1 MMANSRG
8 LIRWKRGPAGP
19 NYAKPGS
26 KHGPERLM
34 TYSSDSFV
42 SMGEIILDSGVNG
55 RTVLGSALDGLMGA
69 LEGFISTSLDGRIA
83 ADDWTELLELKDQQE
98 GRTPR
103 KVSCRDL
110 VAQIRILTTR
120 FPEVGHLFDLDRAQ
134 LRYLGEIRE
143 ARNSWA
149 HGEELV
155 QEDLNRALDTIGR
168 FLRSIGLESE
178 AQVVVPERSHREPSE
193 DAIFEKPDA
202 GNQQPA
208 DLSEATMAELIVC
221 TTPVI
226 PQVTIE
232 VQHLKTINFAAIQ
245 SAKSTSGGRSI
256 VEQIS
261 VALPDAGKNHFTV
274 SVQLF
279 SASGSL
285 SESVDR
291 ILDLS
296 SDEAVILDLDVS
308 PDAAKFLALDTRQSG
323 YLLVQLRQNAEILA
337 EHRSD
342 IALLPANHWQG
353 TQPQVSA
360 EMLAAFVQPQH
371 PAIDGLLSRAQD
383 LLKERTGSSAI
394 NSFQG
399 EDQEDSA
406 ARVDQIA
413 EAIFDAMAAFGIRYS
428 NPPASW
434 DVEDSGG
441 QRVRNPQ
448 EVLEGKI
455 GTCLDTT
462 VVLAAALEAAGINS
476 IMWLVDGH
484 AFLAYC
490 RFDGSMRVSST
501 DEFEV
506 VSSLVHADMIRII
519 ETTAV
524 ATDRRQP
531 LKESSQNTRTNH
543 VSSDEAEAS
552 FNFAVD
558 VKMCRLSGIYP
569 LPARTSH
576 DDGSVTVVGYT
587 PATTDSL
594 AAFFQQKNEQDI
606 APKLGRKV
614 FPPRVVQWKNQL
626 LDLSLRNRLLNFSDR
641 ARFPLGVPEEA
652 VEVFEDLVNAGQVV
666 ELIPADHL
674 GATDKNNFDSGF
686 NLPPARRN
694 DLLLKDR
701 KVFTMSPEKSYAT
714 ALRKM
719 AFAAKTELQESGSNN
734 LYLAIG
740 SLVWSVANKHQRSPL
755 ILVPVNLVAGG
766 KGGNYRIELD
776 SAGSSTPNFCLL
788 EKLRKEFDLEIP
800 GLDDPDLDASGLDVE
815 KAFSAVGRAL
825 AEANL
830 PFHVEKT
837 VDLANL
843 QFAKFRLWK
852 DLDEN
857 WEEFSKSPLVKH
869 LIESPADVFVDPSIN
884 HSDSGHTD
892 LDELA
897 SRCPVPADASQLEA
911 VAMAAAGR
919 TFVLEG
925 PPGTGK
931 SQTITNLLA
940 TAMTQGKRVL
950 FVAEK
955 RAALEVVQ
963 QRLASVGLSPF
974 TLDLHDK
981 GAKINDVR
989 RQIKESL
996 DYELRTDEQGR
1007 SILEADLQSARRRLT
1022 KYADRLHETNSTGFS
1037 AYSAHTQGLAIDS
1050 EIVPFK
1056 IHPEFAST
1064 ASIEDVD
1071 AVRRALYNVADAA
1084 DIARPTAIHPW
1095 GFVTRPI
1102 GEDNV
1107 SELAEAADNF
1117 TAVLEQTRAEV
1128 HGRELSTI
1136 LEYSST
1142 PALFETIA
1150 DVLNGAVSAEI
1161 LDAVQNVG
1169 WQLTLEKVMRESA
1182 ELDESNKLVGR
1193 VFTTEILSM
1202 DLQPLILAATEAA
1215 SSGFLGI
1222 GRKKKLQ
1229 AVVSQLGSAWTG
1241 TEEDV
1246 VEIPSLLQGAHEL
1259 SATVESL
1266 RTKLSGIAGI
1276 EMPTGWLPIGS
1287 DALGTIRVQAERL
1300 SSIAEWRRTVNS
1312 GAPREV
1318 SEVVDLLLG
1327 SSQAN
1332 QVADALRLLSG
1343 AWSSVIALIP
1353 GGSDALVDWSVGV
1366 PVVDRWRTTDFPR
1379 GSGWDARREL
1389 TAWNEFITVLEPL
1402 REALL
1407 FDARDELLRG
1417 EYLVDY
1423 ARQGFEKGLAAAA
1436 MEERLSSTGLAAF
1449 DARSHELQISSFT
1462 EKSERMRE
1470 HMLWRL
1476 PQQILEHRQ
1485 KSLVMRGVRFG
1496 LLGRKLGQ
1504 KPGGLGVR
1512 GLMKDYGDI
1521 ITTAMPCTLVSPD
1534 SVARFFPAESG
1545 MFDLVVFDE
1554 ASQVRVADAA
1564 GAIGRGRA
1572 VVVVGD
1578 SKQMPPTSVASIGG
1592 VDEEDAPEDLVVDE
1606 ESILSE
1612 CAQARIPRLWLSWH
1626 YRSQDESLIAFSNH
1640 LYYDNKLASFPA
1652 PRFVKASA
1660 DADGYGISLV
1670 RVDGHFHRSG
1680 ELGVETKLKR
1690 TNPIEAR
1697 AIVDEIKRRFELS
1710 PANAPSLGV
1719 VTFNLQQRTL
1729 VESMIRDDDDPR
1741 LAASL
1746 DEMDGLFV
1754 KNLENVQGDERDTI
1768 LFSTA
1773 FSPNEK
1779 GILPLNFGPLNSPG
1793 GERRL
1798 NVAVTRARRQVVVFS
1813 SFNPEQLR
1821 AEESSSLGLKHLRS
1835 YLDLASR
1842 GHEALPSSSGSRARI
1857 DRHREEIA
1865 ESLRERGYVVR
1876 TNVGLSEFKIDL
1888 AISSKETPD
1897 LPMLAVLLDGEEW
1910 SERKT
1915 VGDRDGLPHQVLE
1928 NVLQWPR
1935 TTRVW
1940 LPQWLSAQETVCK
1953 QIDQMFEAACRDMVN
1968 RERQIELD
1976 RELAAKRAE
1985 EALERA
1991 NVPVKELVS
2000 VGVSSSASLNGSGE
2014 TSTTGPAESY
2024 GEREELVL
2032 GDSEVVFEPD
2042 EAEDKTEVREDGD
2055 DEGENEDRLKYD
2067 PLKFFPNEYDYALFS
2082 PWYLVSEVGEVNDLD
2097 RLKDADVTKKIR
2109 EVACEIVKDEWPVK
2123 QERLAR
2129 FINNSFGLKRVSV
2142 ARAQDVL
2149 KRLERGVYKTDKDGF
2164 VWPSSIDASTWYSF
2178 RKFDESDDIPVLDI
2192 SPLEISNAMAYCLMY
2207 GDGLTAEKLKEKMK
2221 NFLGFSRMGPKVS
2234 SWLDHAID
2242 LGVKSGRL
2250 SRESDKIV
2258 PAGKWAESSN

>member
-1 MMANSRG
+1 
-8 LIRWKRGPAGP
+8 
-19 NYAKPGS
+19 
-26 KHGPERLM
+26 M
-34 TYSSDSFV
+34 TYPSYSFV
-42 SMGEIILDSGVNG
+42 FIGEIILNPGVNG
-55 RTVLGSALDGLMGA
+55 RAVLGSALDILTGA
-69 LEGFISTSLDGRIA
+69 LEIFISASLDGRIA
-83 ADDWTELLELKDQQE
+83 VEDWTELLELKDKLE
-98 GRTPR
+98 GRAPR
-103 KVSCRDL
+103 KVSARDL
-110 VAQIRILTTR
+110 VAQVRILTTR
-120 FPEVGHLFDLDRAQ
+120 FPEAGHLFDLDRAQ

-143 ARNSWA
+143 VRNSWA
-149 HGEELV
+149 HGEEFS
-155 QEDLNRALDTIGR
+155 QEDLNRAIDTIGR
-168 FLRSIGLESE
+168 FMRSIGLDDE
-178 AQVVVPERSHREPSE
+178 AQSVVSEWSHRGLVVETFPESLE
-193 DAIFEKPDA
+193 AVDQSPGEAVEFEITE
-202 GNQQPA
+202 N
-208 DLSEATMAELIVC
+208 
-221 TTPVI
+221 I
-226 PQVTIE
+226 PRSTLVNSQAKIE
-232 VQHLKTINFAAIQ
+232 IQHLKTINFAAIQ
-245 SAKSTSGGRSI
+245 SAKSTSGGRNI

-261 VALPDAGKNHFTV
+261 IALPGAGSNHFTV

-279 SASGSL
+279 SASGPL
-285 SESVDR
+285 SEPADR

-296 SDEAVILDLDVS
+296 ANETVVLDLDVS

-323 YLLVQLRQNAEILA
+323 YLLVQLKQDAAVIAEQ
-337 EHRSD
+337 RSD

-353 TQPQVSA
+353 SRPQVSA

-371 PAIDGLLSRAQD
+371 PAIESLLSRAQD
-383 LLKERTGSSAI
+383 VLKERTGSSAI

-413 EAIFDAMAAFGIRYS
+413 EAIFDAMASSGIRYS

-476 IMWLVDGH
+476 IVWLVDGH

-501 DEFEV
+501 DEFEA
-506 VSSLVHADMIRII
+506 VSSLVHADMIRIV

-524 ATDRRQP
+524 ATERSAS
-531 LKESSQNTRTNH
+531 LKESSRRTRSNH
-543 VSSDEAEAS
+543 VSSDAAEAG
-552 FNFAVD
+552 FNFAID
-558 VKMCRLSGIYP
+558 VKMCRLAGIYP

-576 DDGSVTVVGYT
+576 DDGSVTVVSYT
-587 PATTDSL
+587 PTSTDSL
-594 AAFFQQKNEQDI
+594 AAFFQQKNEQSI
-606 APKLGRKV
+606 APKPGRKV

-626 LDLSLRNRLLNFSDR
+626 LDLSLRNRLLNFSER

-652 VEVFEDLVNAGQVV
+652 VEAFEDLVNAGQVL
-666 ELIPADHL
+666 ELIPADRL
-674 GATDKNNFDSGF
+674 GATDKDNFDSGF

-701 KVFTMSPEKSYAT
+701 KVFTMAPEKSYAT

-719 AFAAKTELQESGSNN
+719 AFAAKTEQQESGSNN

-740 SLVWSVANKHQRSPL
+740 SLIWSVANKHQRSPL

-766 KGGNYRIELD
+766 KSGNYRIELD

-800 GLDDPDLDASGLDVE
+800 GLEDPDLDASGLDVE
-815 KAFSAVGRAL
+815 KAFAAVGRAL

-857 WEEFSKSPLVKH
+857 WEEFAKSPLVKH
-869 LIESPADVFVDPSIN
+869 LIESPAEVFVDPSSHN
-884 HSDSGHTD
+884 SDSEHVD

-911 VAMAAAGR
+911 VSMAASGR

-963 QRLASVGLSPF
+963 QRLDSVGLSPF

-996 DYELRTDEQGR
+996 EYELRTDEQGR
-1007 SILEADLQSARRRLT
+1007 SILDADLQSARRRLT
-1022 KYADRLHETNSTGFS
+1022 KYADRLHEPNSTGFS
-1037 AYSAHTQGLAIDS
+1037 AYSAHTQSLAIDA
-1050 EIVPFK
+1050 EVLPFK
-1056 IHPEFAST
+1056 ILPEFASR
-1064 ASIEDVD
+1064 ASIEEVD
-1071 AVRRALYNVADAA
+1071 AIRRALYDVADAA
-1084 DIARPTAIHPW
+1084 DIARPTKIHPW
-1095 GFVTRPI
+1095 GFVSRPI
-1102 GEDNV
+1102 SEDGV
-1107 SELAEAADNF
+1107 ADLAQAADNF
-1117 TAVLEQTRAEV
+1117 TTALERTRAEAS
-1128 HGRELSTI
+1128 GSELSTI
-1136 LEYSST
+1136 LEHSST
-1142 PALFETIA
+1142 PTLFETIA
-1150 DVLNGAVSAEI
+1150 DLLVGAVSAQI
-1161 LDAVQNVG
+1161 LDQVKMDT
-1169 WQLTLEKVMRESA
+1169 WQQSLEKATQKTS
-1182 ELDESNKLVGR
+1182 ELDRTNNLVGR
-1193 VFTTEILSM
+1193 VFTMEVFTL
-1202 DLQPLILAATEAA
+1202 DLESLIKAAMEAA
-1215 SSGFLGI
+1215 SSGFLGL

-1229 AVVSQLGSAWTG
+1229 ALVSQLGTAWIG
-1241 TEEDV
+1241 TDEDIA
-1246 VEIPSLLQGAHEL
+1246 EIPVLLQGAHEL
-1259 SATVESL
+1259 STRIEAL
-1266 RTKLSGIAGI
+1266 RIELSELAGI
-1276 EMPTGWLPIGS
+1276 EVSSDWLPFGVAAVEPITEQAGRLKLL
-1287 DALGTIRVQAERL
+1287 AELRGRIRDEA
-1300 SSIAEWRRTVNS
+1300 SPA
-1312 GAPREV
+1312 V
-1318 SEVVDLLLG
+1318 SEIVDNLLG
-1327 SSQAN
+1327 STGAN
-1332 QVADALRLLSG
+1332 HIAGALRLLSET
-1343 AWSSVIALIP
+1343 WSSVITLTP
-1353 GGSDALVDWSVGV
+1353 GGSESLLDWAAGI
-1366 PVVDRWRTTDFPR
+1366 PLVDRWRTADFPR
-1379 GSGWDARREL
+1379 GSGWDAQREL
-1389 TAWNEFITVLEPL
+1389 AAWNEFLTVLEPL
-1402 REALL
+1402 REAFL
-1407 FDARDELLRG
+1407 FDARDELVRG
-1417 EYLVDY
+1417 EYPVDY

-1436 MEERLSSTGLAAF
+1436 MKERLSSTGLAAF
-1449 DARSHELQISSFT
+1449 DARAHELQISSFT
-1462 EKSERMRE
+1462 EKSERMRQ
-1470 HMLWRL
+1470 HMRWRL
-1476 PQQILEHRQ
+1476 PQQIMEHRLD
-1485 KSLVMRGVRFG
+1485 SYIMRGARFG

-1512 GLMKDYGDI
+1512 GLMKDFGDI

-1554 ASQVRVADAA
+1554 ASQVRVADAV

-1592 VDEEDAPEDLVVDE
+1592 IDEEDAPEELVVDE

-1612 CAQARIPRLWLSWH
+1612 CVQARIPRLWLSWH

-1652 PRFVKASA
+1652 PRFVQASA
-1660 DADGYGISLV
+1660 DVDGYGISLV
-1670 RVDGHFHRSG
+1670 RVDGHFYRSG
-1680 ELGVETKLKR
+1680 EQGVETKLKR

-1697 AIVDEIKRRFELS
+1697 AIVDEITRRFELS
-1710 PANAPSLGV
+1710 PDSVPSLGV

-1729 VESMIRDDDDPR
+1729 IESMIRDAADSR
-1741 LAASL
+1741 LAESL
-1746 DEMDGLFV
+1746 DDMDGLFV
-1754 KNLENVQGDERDTI
+1754 KNLENVQGDERDII

-1813 SFNPEQLR
+1813 SFSPEQLR

-1835 YLDLASR
+1835 YLDLASK
-1842 GHEALPSSSGSRARI
+1842 GPESIPSNNGSRARI

-1865 ESLRERGYVVR
+1865 EALRNRGYVVR

-1897 LPMLAVLLDGEEW
+1897 VPLLAVLLDGEEW

-1915 VGDRDGLPHQVLE
+1915 VGDRDGLPKQVLE

-1935 TTRVW
+1935 TMRVW
-1940 LPQWLSAQETVCK
+1940 LPQWLSAQEAVCQ
-1953 QIDQMFEAACRDMVN
+1953 QIDQMFEGARRDSAN
-1968 RERQIELD
+1968 RELQIELD

-1985 EALERA
+1985 EQALKQNNLGE
-1991 NVPVKELVS
+1991 EDLVS
-2000 VGVSSSASLNGSGE
+2000 VGAPSYASLNGSSE
-2014 TSTTGPAESY
+2014 TSVMDHGQTLVEPESLPPFDNVIDD
-2024 GEREELVL
+2024 GADVHTDAADEHSPEINDEVDDFDDVPEE
-2032 GDSEVVFEPD
+2032 DCQD
-2042 EAEDKTEVREDGD
+2042 TDDD
-2055 DEGENEDRLKYD
+2055 DEEYQDRLKWD
-2067 PLKFFPNEYDYALFS
+2067 PLTFNPDEYDYDLFS
-2082 PWYLVSEVGEVNDLD
+2082 PWYLGAEVGDISDLD
-2097 RLKDADVTKKIR
+2097 RLKDADITKKIR
-2109 EVACEIVKDEWPVK
+2109 DVAREVIEDEWPVK
-2123 QERLAR
+2123 QDRLAR
-2129 FINNSFGLKRVSV
+2129 FINNSFGLKRVS
-2142 ARAQDVL
+2142 ATRAKEVL
-2149 KRLERGVYKTDKDGF
+2149 KRLERGAYRTDKDGF
-2164 VWPSSIDASTWYSF
+2164 VWPSSIEPSTWYAF
-2178 RKFDESDDIPVLDI
+2178 RKFDESDGIPVTDI
-2192 SPLEISNAMAYCLMY
+2192 SQLEISNAMAYCLKY
-2207 GDGLTAEKLKEKMK
+2207 DDGLTADELKERMK
-2221 NFLGFSRMGPKVS
+2221 DYLGFSRMGPKVS
-2234 SWLDHAID
+2234 AWLDQAIE
-2242 LGVKSGRL
+2242 LGVKYGRL
-2250 SRESDKIV
+2250 SRESEKIV
-2258 PAGKWAESSN
+2258 PAGKWAEGTN

>member
-1 MMANSRG
+1 
-8 LIRWKRGPAGP
+8 
-19 NYAKPGS
+19 
-26 KHGPERLM
+26 
-34 TYSSDSFV
+34 
-42 SMGEIILDSGVNG
+42 MGEVILDAEANG
-55 RTVLGSALDGLMGA
+55 RAILGSALDVLTSA
-69 LEGFISTSLDGRIA
+69 LETFISESLQDQIA
-83 ADDWTELLELKDQQE
+83 VEDWTELLELKDKVE

-103 KVSCRDL
+103 KVSPRDL
-110 VAQIRILTTR
+110 VAQVRILTTR
-120 FPEVGHLFDLDRAQ
+120 FPETGHLFDLDRAQ

-149 HGEELV
+149 HGEGFS
-155 QEDLNRALDTIGR
+155 QEDLNRSLDTIVR
-168 FLRSIGLESE
+168 FLRSIGLDQAARSVVSQGAHPAPAEES
-178 AQVVVPERSHREPSE
+178 VPEDPKTSDQPPGVADEFEIAE
-193 DAIFEKPDA
+193 D
-202 GNQQPA
+202 
-208 DLSEATMAELIVC
+208 IVC
-221 TTPVI
+221 TTPVVPHARI
-226 PQVTIE
+226 K

-245 SAKSTSGGRSI
+245 SAKSATGGRSI
-256 VEQIS
+256 VEQVS
-261 VALPDAGKNHFTV
+261 VGLPDAGSHHFTV

-279 SASGSL
+279 SASGPL
-285 SESVDR
+285 SEPTER

-323 YLLVQLRQNAEILA
+323 YLLVQLTQNAAVIA

-353 TQPQVSA
+353 ALPQVSA

-371 PAIDGLLSRAQD
+371 PAIEGLLRRAQD

-394 NSFQG
+394 DSFQG

-406 ARVDQIA
+406 TRVDQIA
-413 EAIFDAMAAFGIRYS
+413 EAIFDAMADSGIRYS

-434 DVEDSGG
+434 DVVDSGG

-462 VVLAAALEAAGINS
+462 VVLAAALETAGINS

-501 DEFEV
+501 DEFEI

-524 ATDRRQP
+524 ATERRKP
-531 LKESSQNTRTNH
+531 LKESSQNTRAAH
-543 VSSDEAEAS
+543 VSNDDAEAS

-558 VKMCRLSGIYP
+558 VKMCRLAGIYP

-576 DDGSVTVVGYT
+576 EDGSVTVVGYT

-606 APKLGRKV
+606 APKPGRKV

-626 LDLSLRNRLLNFSDR
+626 LDLSLRNRLLNFSER
-641 ARFPLGVPEEA
+641 ARFPLGVPAEA
-652 VEVFEDLVNAGQVV
+652 VEAFEDLVNAGQVL
-666 ELIPADHL
+666 ELVPADRL
-674 GATDKNNFDSGF
+674 GATDKDNFDSGF
-686 NLPPARRN
+686 NLPPARRT

-701 KVFTMSPEKSYAT
+701 KVFTMAPEKSYAT

-719 AFAAKTELQESGSNN
+719 AFAAKTEQQESGSNN

-755 ILVPVNLVAGG
+755 ILVPVNLVTGG

-800 GLDDPDLDASGLDVE
+800 GLEDPDLDASGLDVE

-825 AEANL
+825 SDANL

-857 WEEFSKSPLVKH
+857 WEEFAKSPLVKH
-869 LIESPADVFVDPSIN
+869 LIESPADVFVDPSTS
-884 HSDSGHTD
+884 HSAGGHTD

-911 VAMAAAGR
+911 VSMAAAGR

-996 DYELRTDEQGR
+996 EYELRADEQGR
-1007 SILEADLQSARRRLT
+1007 SILDADLQSARRRLT
-1022 KYADRLHETNSTGFS
+1022 KYADRLHESNSTGFS
-1037 AYSAHTQGLAIDS
+1037 AYSAHTQGLAIDP

-1056 IHPEFAST
+1056 ILPEFASQ
-1064 ASIEDVD
+1064 ASIEEID

-1084 DIARPTAIHPW
+1084 DVARPTAIHPW
-1095 GFVTRPI
+1095 GFVSRPI
-1102 GEDNV
+1102 NEDDV
-1107 SELAEAADNF
+1107 PALAEAADNF
-1117 TAVLEQTRAEV
+1117 TTTLERTRSEV
-1128 HGRELSTI
+1128 PGRELSTI
-1136 LEYSST
+1136 LEHSST

-1150 DVLNGAVSAEI
+1150 DVLDGAVTAEV
-1161 LDAVQNVG
+1161 LDAVQDPAWQRNV
-1169 WQLTLEKVMRESA
+1169 EKVARESA
-1182 ELDESNKLVGR
+1182 ALAEANSLVGR
-1193 VFTTEILSM
+1193 VFTAEVLSL
-1202 DLQPLILAATEAA
+1202 DLEPLILAATEAA
-1215 SSGFLGI
+1215 NSGFLGI

-1229 AVVSQLGSAWTG
+1229 AVVSQLGSSWTG
-1241 TEEDV
+1241 TDEDGA
-1246 VEIPSLLQGAHEL
+1246 EIPALLQGALDLSLAIGALKTEL
-1259 SATVESL
+1259 SGL
-1266 RTKLSGIAGI
+1266 AGI
-1276 EMPTGWLPIGS
+1276 EVPNGWMPIDANALEPI
-1287 DALGTIRVQAERL
+1287 TTQAGRL
-1300 SSIAEWRRTVNS
+1300 TLLAEWRR
-1312 GAPREV
+1312 GV
-1318 SEVVDLLLG
+1318 STKTPLAASKVVDSLLG
-1327 SSQAN
+1327 SAQAN
-1332 QVADALRLLSG
+1332 HVSDALRSLSG
-1343 AWSSVIALIP
+1343 AWTSVIMLTP
-1353 GGSDALVDWSVGV
+1353 GGSDSLADWAAGI
-1366 PVVDRWRTTDFPR
+1366 PVTDRWRMADFPR
-1379 GSGWDARREL
+1379 GFGWDARREL
-1389 TAWNEFITVLEPL
+1389 TAWNEFIAVLEPL

-1407 FDARDELLRG
+1407 FDARDDLLRG
-1417 EYLVDY
+1417 EYPVDY

-1436 MEERLSSTGLAAF
+1436 MKERLTSTGLAAF
-1449 DARSHELQISSFT
+1449 DARAHELQISSFT
-1462 EKSERMRE
+1462 DKSELMRQ
-1470 HMLWRL
+1470 HMQWRL

-1485 KSLVMRGVRFG
+1485 NSLVMRGTRFG

-1504 KPGGLGVR
+1504 KPGGMGVR

-1534 SVARFFPAESG
+1534 SVARFFPAEAG

-1554 ASQVRVADAA
+1554 ASQVRVADAV

-1578 SKQMPPTSVASIGG
+1578 SKQMPPTSVASSGG
-1592 VDEEDAPEDLVVDE
+1592 LDEDDAPEDLVVDE

-1640 LYYDNKLASFPA
+1640 LYYENKLASFPA
-1652 PRFVKASA
+1652 PRFVRASA
-1660 DADGYGISLV
+1660 EADGYGISLV
-1670 RVDGHFHRSG
+1670 RVDGHFHRTG
-1680 ELGVETKLKR
+1680 EQGVEAKLRR

-1697 AIVDEIKRRFELS
+1697 AIVDEIKRRFEFS
-1710 PANAPSLGV
+1710 PESVPSLGV

-1729 VESMIRDDDDPR
+1729 IESMIRDEDDPR
-1741 LAASL
+1741 LAGSL
-1746 DEMDGLFV
+1746 DDMDGLFV

-1813 SFNPEQLR
+1813 SFSPEQLR
-1821 AEESSSLGLKHLRS
+1821 AEDSSSLGLKHLRS
-1835 YLDLASR
+1835 YLDLASK
-1842 GHEALPSSSGSRARI
+1842 GPEAIPSSSGSLARI

-1865 ESLRERGYVVR
+1865 ESLRGRGYVVR

-1888 AISSKETPD
+1888 AVSSQETPD

-1915 VGDRDGLPHQVLE
+1915 VGDRDGLPRQVLE

-1940 LPQWLSAQETVCK
+1940 LPQWLSAQESVCK
-1953 QIDQMFEAACRDMVN
+1953 QIDQMFEGARRDLVN
-1968 RERQIELD
+1968 RKRQVELD
-1976 RELAAKRAE
+1976 HEVAADRAE
-1985 EALERA
+1985 EALEQA
-1991 NVPVKELVS
+1991 KMSEKDLVS
-2000 VGVSSSASLNGSGE
+2000 VGAPPYASLNSVRGVSDPVVQPDVQPQVE
-2014 TSTTGPAESY
+2014 SDVVDDDSVDVAEDPANEDVSY
-2024 GEREELVL
+2024 FDE
-2032 GDSEVVFEPD
+2032 DSIDIEIND
-2042 EAEDKTEVREDGD
+2042 EAEFDENGKGQDGEE
-2055 DEGENEDRLKYD
+2055 EGGDRLKWD
-2067 PLKFFPNEYDYALFS
+2067 PLAFDAGEYHYDLFS
-2082 PWYLVSEVGEVNDLD
+2082 SWNPVSEVGEVGDLA
-2097 RLKDADVTKKIR
+2097 RLRDADVTAKIR
-2109 EVACEIVKDEWPVK
+2109 DVAREIIDREWPVK

-2129 FINNSFGLKRVSV
+2129 FINNSFGLKRVSTT
-2142 ARAQDVL
+2142 RSKEVL
-2149 KRLERGVYKTDKDGF
+2149 KRLERGAYKIDREGF
-2164 VWPSSIDASTWYSF
+2164 VWPSSIEATTWYAF
-2178 RKFDESDDIPVLDI
+2178 RKFDENDEIPVTDI
-2192 SPLEISNAMAYCLMY
+2192 SPLEISNIMAYCLRSR
-2207 GDGLTAEKLKEKMK
+2207 DGLSAEQLKEKMK
-2221 NFLGFSRMGPKVS
+2221 DYLGFSRMGPKVS
-2234 SWLDHAID
+2234 AWLDQAID
-2242 LGVKSGRL
+2242 LGMKSGRL
-2250 SRESDKIV
+2250 TRESDQIV
-2258 PAGKWAESSN
+2258 PAGKWAEDMN

>member
-1 MMANSRG
+1 
-8 LIRWKRGPAGP
+8 
-19 NYAKPGS
+19 
-26 KHGPERLM
+26 
-34 TYSSDSFV
+34 
-42 SMGEIILDSGVNG
+42 MGEIILDAKVNG
-55 RTVLGSALDGLMGA
+55 RADLGAALDVLASAL
-69 LEGFISTSLDGRIA
+69 EVFISTNLSGRIA
-83 ADDWTELLELKDQQE
+83 VEDWTELLELKDKSE

-103 KVSCRDL
+103 KVSPHDL
-110 VAQIRILTTR
+110 VAQVRMLTTR
-120 FPEVGHLFDLDRAQ
+120 FPEAGHLFDLNRAQ

-143 ARNSWA
+143 LRNSWA
-149 HGEELV
+149 HGEEFS

-168 FLRSIGLESE
+168 FLRSIGLVNE
-178 AQVVVPERSHREPSE
+178 AQSVISGWSHRDDAKRAVPETPEA
-193 DAIFEKPDA
+193 D
-202 GNQQPA
+202 NQSTHNVVES
-208 DLSEATMAELIVC
+208 DIAENAVY

-226 PQVTIE
+226 SVIPHATIE
-232 VQHLKTINFAAIQ
+232 VHHLKTVNFAAIQ

-256 VEQIS
+256 VEQIAI
-261 VALPDAGKNHFTV
+261 ALPEAGNDLYTV

-279 SASGSL
+279 SASGPL
-285 SESVDR
+285 SEPADR
-291 ILDLS
+291 VLDLS
-296 SDEAVILDLDVS
+296 SNETVILDLDVS

-323 YLLVQLRQNAEILA
+323 YLLVQLKQNAGVIA

-353 TQPQVSA
+353 AVPQVSA

-371 PAIDGLLSRAQD
+371 PAIEGLLRRAQD

-413 EAIFDAMAAFGIRYS
+413 EAIFDAMAGSGIRYS

-484 AFLAYC
+484 AFLTYC

-501 DEFEV
+501 DEFEA
-506 VSSLVHADMIRII
+506 VSSLVHADMIRVI

-524 ATDRRQP
+524 ATERRTS
-531 LKESSQNTRTNH
+531 LKKSSQNTRANH
-543 VSSDEAEAS
+543 VSDEEAEAT

-558 VKMCRLSGIYP
+558 VKMCRLAGIYP
-569 LPARTSH
+569 LPARTLH
-576 DDGSVTVVGYT
+576 DDGSVTVVGYN

-594 AAFFQQKNEQDI
+594 AAFFQQKNEQSI
-606 APKLGRKV
+606 APKPGRKV

-626 LDLSLRNRLLNFSDR
+626 LDLSLRNRLLNFSER
-641 ARFPLGVPEEA
+641 ARFPLGISEDA
-652 VEVFEDLVNAGQVV
+652 VEVFEDLVNAGHVL
-666 ELIPADHL
+666 ELLPADHL
-674 GATDKNNFDSGF
+674 GATDKDNFDSGF
-686 NLPPARRN
+686 NLPSERRN

-701 KVFTMSPEKSYAT
+701 KVFTMAPEKSYAT

-740 SLVWSVANKHQRSPL
+740 SLVWSLGNKHQRSPL

-788 EKLRKEFDLEIP
+788 EKLRKEFELEIP
-800 GLDDPDLDASGLDVE
+800 GLEDPDLDASGLDVE
-815 KAFSAVGRAL
+815 KAFSAVGHAL
-825 AEANL
+825 AKANL

-857 WEEFSKSPLVKH
+857 WEEFAKSSLVKH
-869 LIESPADVFVDPSIN
+869 LIESPADVFVDTNPN
-884 HSDSGHTD
+884 DSDSGYAD

-911 VAMAAAGR
+911 VAMAASGR

-963 QRLASVGLSPF
+963 QRLASVGLRPF

-989 RQIKESL
+989 RQIRESL
-996 DYELRTDEQGR
+996 EYELRADEQGR
-1007 SILEADLQSARRRLT
+1007 SILDADLQSARRRLT
-1022 KYADRLHETNSTGFS
+1022 KYADRLHEPNSTGFS
-1037 AYSAHTQGLAIDS
+1037 AYSAHTQSLAIDS
-1050 EIVPFK
+1050 EILPFK
-1056 IHPEFAST
+1056 ILPEFAAQ
-1064 ASIEDVD
+1064 ASLEEVD
-1071 AVRRALYNVADAA
+1071 SVRRALYSVADAA

-1095 GFVTRPI
+1095 GFVSRPI
-1102 GEDNV
+1102 SEEDV
-1107 SELAEAADNF
+1107 DLLAEAADNF
-1117 TAVLEQTRAEV
+1117 TTVLERTFSEAS
-1128 HGRELSTI
+1128 GSELSTI
-1136 LEYSST
+1136 LEHSST
-1142 PALFETIA
+1142 PVMFEAIA
-1150 DVLNGAVSAEI
+1150 DILVGAVSAEI
-1161 LDAVQNVG
+1161 LAEVHDIAWQQNFNRII
-1169 WQLTLEKVMRESA
+1169 QRSA
-1182 ELDESNKLVGR
+1182 ELDKANTLVGR
-1193 VFTTEILSM
+1193 VFTAEVFSL
-1202 DLQPLILAATEAA
+1202 DLEDLASAAKEAA
-1215 SSGFLGI
+1215 SSGFLGL

-1229 AVVSQLGSAWTG
+1229 AVANQLGNVWTG
-1241 TEEDV
+1241 TEEDIL
-1246 VEIPSLLQGAHEL
+1246 EIPALLQGAQGL
-1259 SATVESL
+1259 SVAIGAL
-1266 RTKLSGIAGI
+1266 RTEFLGLAGI
-1276 EMPTGWLPIGS
+1276 EVPNGWLPFGAG
-1287 DALGTIRVQAERL
+1287 ALASITEQAERL
-1300 SSIAEWRRTVNS
+1300 TVLAELRNRVN
-1312 GAPREV
+1312 AQCPRAI
-1318 SEVVDLLLG
+1318 SEVVDCLLG
-1327 SSQAN
+1327 TAEAN
-1332 QVADALRLLSG
+1332 QVANALRLLSR
-1343 AWSSVIALIP
+1343 AWSSVISLTP
-1353 GGSDALVDWSVGV
+1353 GGSDSLKIWAAGIPLVE
-1366 PVVDRWRTTDFPR
+1366 RWKTTDFPR
-1379 GSGWDARREL
+1379 GFGWDARREL
-1389 TAWNEFITVLEPL
+1389 AAWNEFIGVLEPL

-1407 FDARDELLRG
+1407 LEARDELLRG
-1417 EYLVDY
+1417 EYPVDY

-1436 MEERLSSTGLAAF
+1436 MKERLSSTGLAAF
-1449 DARSHELQISSFT
+1449 DARAHELQISSFT

-1470 HMLWRL
+1470 HMQWRL

-1485 KSLVMRGVRFG
+1485 ESQIMRGARFG

-1504 KPGGLGVR
+1504 KAGGLGVR
-1512 GLMKDYGDI
+1512 GLMKDFGDI

-1554 ASQVRVADAA
+1554 ASQVRVADAV

-1572 VVVVGD
+1572 VIVVGD
-1578 SKQMPPTSVASIGG
+1578 SKQMPPTSVASFGG
-1592 VDEEDAPEDLVVDE
+1592 MDEEDAPEDLVVDE

-1612 CAQARIPRLWLSWH
+1612 CVQARIPRLWLSWH

-1652 PRFVKASA
+1652 PRFAQASA
-1660 DADGYGISLV
+1660 EVDGYGISLV
-1670 RVDGHFHRSG
+1670 RVNGHFHRSG
-1680 ELGVETKLKR
+1680 EAGVEAKLKR

-1697 AIVDEIKRRFELS
+1697 AIVDEIKRRFERS
-1710 PANAPSLGV
+1710 PECAPSLGV

-1729 VESMIRDDDDPR
+1729 IESMIRDEDDPR
-1741 LAASL
+1741 LAGSL

-1813 SFNPEQLR
+1813 SFSPEQLR

-1835 YLDLASR
+1835 YLDLASK
-1842 GHEALPSSSGSRARI
+1842 GPEVIPSNNGSRARI

-1865 ESLRERGYVVR
+1865 ESLRNRGYVVR
-1876 TNVGLSEFKIDL
+1876 TNVGLSDFKIDL
-1888 AISSKETPD
+1888 AVSSKETPD
-1897 LPMLAVLLDGEEW
+1897 IPTLAILLDGEEW

-1915 VGDRDGLPHQVLE
+1915 VGDRDGLPRQVLE
-1928 NVLQWPR
+1928 NVLKWPR
-1935 TTRVW
+1935 TMRVW
-1940 LPQWLSAQETVCK
+1940 LPQWLTAKEAVCK
-1953 QIDQMFEAACRDMVN
+1953 QIDQTFEGVLRDLVN
-1968 RERQIELD
+1968 RERQIELE
-1976 RELAAKRAE
+1976 RELAANHVETTVPDPVKLPESELISVGSSSYAALDGVSGASAIQSLETREEPDTQPQLESGRDAFDDDVERAGGETGAFSSGTKVASDHIDYAVENNREEENDSE
-1985 EALERA
+1985 EA
-1991 NVPVKELVS
+1991 
-2000 VGVSSSASLNGSGE
+2000 
-2014 TSTTGPAESY
+2014 Y
-2024 GEREELVL
+2024 
-2032 GDSEVVFEPD
+2032 
-2042 EAEDKTEVREDGD
+2042 
-2055 DEGENEDRLKYD
+2055 EDRLKWD
-2067 PLKFFPNEYDYALFS
+2067 PLTFNPEEYDYELFS
-2082 PWYLVSEVGEVNDLD
+2082 PWYLVSQVGELADLD
-2097 RLKDADVTKKIR
+2097 RLKDADITKKIR
-2109 EVACEIVKDEWPVK
+2109 DVAREIIVEEWPVK
-2123 QERLAR
+2123 QDRLAR
-2129 FINNSFGLKRVSV
+2129 FINNSFGLKRVSATR
-2142 ARAQDVL
+2142 AREVL
-2149 KRLERGVYKTDKDGF
+2149 KRLERGAYKTDSDGF
-2164 VWPSSIDASTWYSF
+2164 VWPSNIDTTTWYAF
-2178 RKFDESDDIPVLDI
+2178 RRFDESDDIPVTDI
-2192 SPLEISNAMAYCLMY
+2192 SPIEISNAMAYCLRY
-2207 GDGLTAEKLKEKMK
+2207 GDGLTTDQLKEKMK
-2221 NFLGFSRMGPKVS
+2221 DYLGFSRMGPKVRA
-2234 SWLDHAID
+2234 WLDRAID
-2242 LGVKSGRL
+2242 VGVKSERL
-2250 SRESDKIV
+2250 SHESGKIV
-2258 PAGKWAESSN
+2258 PVGKWAEGTN